1 MTAKEY
7 LNRYHELDAS
17 INSLCDELAH
27 WRAIATRITP
37 PDKFNG
43 RSVTPSDK
51 VGQAVAK
58 IIDLENRINAEI
70 DVLVDMRD
78 DIRNTI
84 SAVDDARLRQVLVSR
99 YINFK
104 KWEEIAEIM
113 HTDLRWIYRL
123 HGKALQKIK
132 IDH

>member
-1 MTAKEY
+1 MNAKEY
-7 LNRYHELDAS
+7 LNRYRELDAA

-37 PDKFNG
+37 PNRFEG
-43 RSVTPSDK
+43 RDTAPSDK

-70 DVLVDMRD
+70 DILVDMRD
-78 DIRNTI
+78 DIREKI
-84 SAVDDARLRQVLVSR
+84 SAVDDARLRQILVSR

-113 HTDLRWIYRL
+113 GYEQRYIFKL
-123 HGKALQKIK
+123 HGHALQKIQ
-132 IDH
+132 IGH

>member
-1 MTAKEY
+1 MTTKEY
-7 LNRYHELDAS
+7 LNRYRELDAS

-37 PDKFNG
+37 PDRHEGGNT
-43 RSVTPSDK
+43 TPSDK
-51 VGQAVAK
+51 VGRAVAK
-58 IIDLENRINAEI
+58 IIDLENRINTEI
-70 DVLVDMRD
+70 DILVDMRD
-78 DIRNTI
+78 DIRAKI
-84 SAVDDARLRQVLVSR
+84 SAVDDARLRQILAMR

-104 KWEEIAEIM
+104 RWEDIADAM

>member
-1 MTAKEY
+1 MNAKEY
-7 LNRYHELDAS
+7 LLRYRELDAS

-27 WRAIATRITP
+27 WRAIATRVSP
-37 PDKFNG
+37 PDKFEG
-43 RSVTPSDK
+43 KSTAPSDK

-78 DIRNTI
+78 DIRAKI
-84 SAVDDARLRQVLVSR
+84 SAVDDARLRQILVMR

-104 KWEEIAEIM
+104 RWEDIAETMGYEQRYIFK
-113 HTDLRWIYRL
+113 L
-123 HGKALQKIK
+123 HGYALQKIQ
-132 IDH
+132 IGH